1 MSNVSKCGKAFV
13 VTALSIVIVALLVKT
28 VNYQKREAFV
38 HDLIRRL
45 DMTESPFP
53 KNTVVFV
60 RSGNRSEITVFV
72 KSQIYDNNHP
82 GYYIVDINRQDHSIL
97 TTEGWTSGTST
108 SKEDT
113 SALQN
118 IAMQF
123 SKYDVPR
130 IDVDSAG
137 NIMVYLDDVETL
149 GLIKVFD
156 MNHIHVSDKILNP
169 IEGNWYKCR
178 YTSVR

>member
-1 MSNVSKCGKAFV
+1 MSNISKCGKAFV
-13 VTALSIVIVALLVKT
+13 TTVLSIVIVVLLVKT
-28 VNYQKREAFV
+28 VNHQKREAFV

-45 DMTESPFP
+45 DMMESPFP

-72 KSQIYDNNHP
+72 KSQIYDNHHS

-97 TTEGWTSGTST
+97 TTEGWTLGTST

-123 SKYDVPR
+123 STYDVPR
-130 IDVDSAG
+130 IDVDLAG
-137 NIMVYLDDVETL
+137 NIMVYLDDVESL
-149 GLIKVFD
+149 GLIKVSD
-156 MNHIHVSDKILNP
+156 INHIHVSDKTLNH

-178 YTSVR
+178 

>member
-1 MSNVSKCGKAFV
+1 MSNVSKCDKAFIATV
-13 VTALSIVIVALLVKT
+13 LLIIIAFLLVKT
-28 VNYQKREAFV
+28 VNHQKREAFI
-38 HDLIRRL
+38 HDLIRKF

-60 RSGNRSEITVFV
+60 RSGNRNEITVFV
-72 KSQIYDNNHP
+72 KSQIYDNNHS
-82 GYYIVDINRQDHSIL
+82 GYYIVDINRHDHSIL
-97 TTEGWTSGTST
+97 ATEGWTLGTLT

-130 IDVDSAG
+130 IDVDLAG
-137 NIMVYLDDVETL
+137 NIMVYLDNVESV
-149 GLIKVFD
+149 GLIKVSD
-156 MNHIHVSDKILNP
+156 INHIHVSDK
-169 IEGNWYKCR
+169 
-178 YTSVR
+178 T

>member
-1 MSNVSKCGKAFV
+1 
-13 VTALSIVIVALLVKT
+13 
-28 VNYQKREAFV
+28 
-38 HDLIRRL
+38 
-45 DMTESPFP
+45 
-53 KNTVVFV
+53 
-60 RSGNRSEITVFV
+60 
-72 KSQIYDNNHP
+72 
-82 GYYIVDINRQDHSIL
+82 
-97 TTEGWTSGTST
+97 
-108 SKEDT
+108 
-113 SALQN
+113 
-118 IAMQF
+118 MQF